1 MCITVRVNLYN
12 PFFCSSFRADLCFSH
27 NLKTLEVIYDVYKK
41 TQFVKNRGNQPSF
54 PSKGYPAQAL
64 NYLFLGCFLLPGNCL
79 TFTFTGTAIGTGTLT
94 TNWQTF
100 TMTETT
106 VAGD

>member
-1 MCITVRVNLYN
+1 M
-12 PFFCSSFRADLCFSH
+12 
-27 NLKTLEVIYDVYKK
+27 
-41 TQFVKNRGNQPSF
+41 
-54 PSKGYPAQAL
+54 GYPAQAL
-64 NYLFLGCFLLPGNCL
+64 NYLFLGCFLLTGNCL

-106 VAGD
+106 VAGDIKQTLNTHLRFRAKLALNFKFIGNGGTNSIQLFIIPLINFFVNGDSSLL